1 MDLVPLA
8 GLVQLAARP
17 HPRVHL
23 PQLRLLPAQTRA
35 DLALAPAPELGR
47 VVLRLARP
55 IARQVV
61 PLPLPP
67 QALQRNRSR
76 IRRLQHRPRLRRLL
90 CMLLVPKSL
99 LPWRLALRVL
109 LRLRPPQRL
118 RRCLLRR

>member
-1 MDLVPLA
+1 M
-8 GLVQLAARP
+8 
-17 HPRVHL
+17 
-23 PQLRLLPAQTRA
+23 
-35 DLALAPAPELGR
+35 APAPELGR